1 MTIQQIFR
9 YVGTGLVGLLLASG
23 IVAFVGVDTIRFGG
37 DIQRA
42 NQELSD
48 FRADVYPPPGYLVE
62 AFALANVM
70 AVHPESYEI
79 NDKRLNNLERDWRET
94 AAQWEKSDLD
104 ADLKADF
111 RRIVESDA
119 SAFWDE
125 VNNTLKP
132 AVRNG
137 RASVVDA
144 SLDRLLSIYR
154 THRSKIDALIENTD
168 TVQAGLASS
177 SSGTV
182 LLTSTVLVALGLL
195 LVLGVLAS
203 LGAFS
208 RLVLRPLGETTQ
220 VMEKLAHGDL
230 DVGPRETDRKDEIG
244 VMAQAIETFRGA
256 LLRDRERAR
265 AQEQVVDVLSCGLE
279 KLAAGDLSHR
289 IDDGLQG
296 DNARLRDT
304 YNEAADKL
312 AAMIGSVRASYA
324 SVRTGSDEIRVASED
339 LSNRNEEQAAS
350 LEETS
355 ASMNQVT
362 GLVRKS
368 AENAKS
374 AQEAMGRTHR
384 QATEG
389 GEVVKKA
396 VEAVAAIES
405 SSQEITQIIELIDG
419 IAFQTNLLALNAGV
433 EAARAGEA
441 GKGFAVVANE
451 VRGLA
456 QRSADAARDIK
467 ALIDKS
473 TAHVGDGVK
482 LVGETGTLLNEIV
495 AQIGT
500 VTAQVDDIA
509 EMAATQAVNLEQVN
523 SSVSTMDQM
532 TQQNAAMVEETTA
545 SARSLADEAQRLGDL
560 VAQFR
565 VDERAGGPVIGRTR
579 PHTAP
584 AARAP
589 APAPTPA
596 HPTSGNL
603 ALKPE
608 PDEEFAPPASVV
620 AQADVED
627 QDWSE
632 F

>member
-1 MTIQQIFR
+1 VTIKQISR
-9 YVGTGLVGLLLASG
+9 YIGMGLVGLLLVAG
-23 IVAFVGVDTIRFGG
+23 TVAFFSVDTIRFGG
-37 DIQRA
+37 EIQRA

-48 FRADVYPPPGYLVE
+48 FRSDVSPPPGYLVE

-79 NDKRLNNLERDWRET
+79 NDNRLNNLEREWRET
-94 AAQWEKSDLD
+94 AARWEKSTLRPE
-104 ADLKADF
+104 LRSEF

-119 SAFWDE
+119 TIFWDE

-137 RASVVDA
+137 RDGVTDA
-144 SLDRLLSIYR
+144 SLDRLLTIYR
-154 THRSKIDALIENTD
+154 AHRSKIDALLENTANVQTD
-168 TVQAGLASS
+168 LATSSSATVSLASVMLIS
-177 SSGTV
+177 CGT
-182 LLTSTVLVALGLL
+182 L
-195 LVLGVLAS
+195 LVLAIVMSLAA
-203 LGAFS
+203 LS
-208 RLVLRPLGETTQ
+208 RLVLRPLEETAEI
-220 VMEKLAHGDL
+220 MEKLARGDF
-230 DVGPRETDRKDEIG
+230 DVARRNTDRKDEIG
-244 VMAQAIETFRGA
+244 TMAKAIETFRKA
-256 LLRDRERAR
+256 LESDKKRAEE
-265 AQEQVVDVLSCGLE
+265 QENAVRVLSNGLE
-279 KLAAGDLSHR
+279 KLAGGDLAHR
-289 IDDGLQG
+289 IDDSLRGEY
-296 DNARLRDT
+296 ARLRET
-304 YNEAADKL
+304 YNSATQRLSGIIGNVRL
-312 AAMIGSVRASYA
+312 AANGVRM
-324 SVRTGSDEIRVASED
+324 GSDEIRVASED

-362 GLVRKS
+362 TLVRKT
-368 AENAKS
+368 ADNAKGMQQS
-374 AQEAMGRTHR
+374 IASTHQ

-389 GEVVKKA
+389 GAVVKKA

-473 TAHVGDGVK
+473 TSHVGDGVN
-482 LVGETGTLLNEIV
+482 LVGETGTLLGGIV
-495 AQIGT
+495 SQIGK

-509 EMAATQAVNLEQVN
+509 EMAASQAANLEQVN
-523 SSVSTMDQM
+523 SSVGTMDKM

-545 SARSLADEAQRLGDL
+545 SARSLADEARRLGDL
-560 VAQFR
+560 VAQFHVGGEAGEAVIAR
-565 VDERAGGPVIGRTR
+565 PPQRA
-579 PHTAP
+579 AS
-584 AARAP
+584 P
-589 APAPTPA
+589 APRRATSAAPP
-596 HPTSGNL
+596 SIQGNL
-603 ALKPE
+603 ALKHEAE
-608 PDEEFAPPASVV
+608 PTIALHEPGE
-620 AQADVED
+620 

>member
-1 MTIQQIFR
+1 VTIKQISR
-9 YVGTGLVGLLLASG
+9 YVGMGLVALVLVAGV
-23 IVAFVGVDTIRFGG
+23 VAFVSVNTIRFGG
-37 DIQRA
+37 EIQRA

-48 FRADVYPPPGYLVE
+48 FRSDVSPPPGYLVE

-79 NDKRLNNLERDWRET
+79 NDNRLNNLERDWRET
-94 AAQWEKSDLD
+94 AAKWEASSLDPDLRSE
-104 ADLKADF
+104 F

-119 SAFWDE
+119 SVFWDE

-137 RASVVDA
+137 RDAVTDA
-144 SLDRLLSIYR
+144 SLDRLLTIYR
-154 THRSKIDALIENTD
+154 AHRSKIDALLENTAGEQTELANSSAR
-168 TVQAGLASS
+168 TVTFASTILIAC
-177 SSGTV
+177 GV
-182 LLTSTVLVALGLL
+182 L
-195 LVLGVLAS
+195 LVLAITLSLAA
-203 LGAFS
+203 LS
-208 RLVLRPLGETTQ
+208 RLVLRPLDETAD
-220 VMEKLAHGDL
+220 VMEKLASGDL
-230 DVGPRETDRKDEIG
+230 DVALRQTERKDEIG
-244 VMAQAIETFRGA
+244 TMAKAIETFRNA
-256 LLRDRERAR
+256 LERDKKRS
-265 AQEQVVDVLSCGLE
+265 QEQENAVGTLSIGLE
-279 KLAAGDLSHR
+279 RLAGGDLAHR
-289 IDDGLQG
+289 IDDSLRGEY
-296 DNARLRDT
+296 ARLRET
-304 YNEAADKL
+304 YNAATEKLGRIIGNVRL
-312 AAMIGSVRASYA
+312 AANGVRM
-324 SVRTGSDEIRVASED
+324 GSDEIRVASED

-362 GLVRKS
+362 NLVRKT
-368 AENAKS
+368 ADNAKDMQQS
-374 AQEAMGRTHR
+374 IASTHH

-389 GEVVKKA
+389 GAVVQKA

-473 TAHVGDGVK
+473 TAHVGDGVN
-482 LVGETGTLLNEIV
+482 LVGETGTLLGEIV
-495 AQIGT
+495 SQIGK

-509 EMAATQAVNLEQVN
+509 EMAASQAANLEQVN
-523 SSVSTMDQM
+523 SSVGTMDQM

-545 SARSLADEAQRLGDL
+545 SARSLADEARRLGDL
-560 VAQFR
+560 VAQFH
-565 VDERAGGPVIGRTR
+565 VGGTTR
-579 PHTAP
+579 LE
-584 AARAP
+584 
-589 APAPTPA
+589 TPGDA
-596 HPTSGNL
+596 HPVPMPSSRTVLHPSPKRHATSGNL
-603 ALKPE
+603 ALKTDEQGALE
-608 PDEEFAPPASVV
+608 PAGSEFEE
-620 AQADVED
+620 